1 MMAGSCAA
9 LRTRMEI
16 RIGVSEQMA
25 PYQFLDNQG
34 QLAGIHYDLL
44 KSLEIGSDDSVSVL
58 YFDSEDACLE
68 ALEDGEVDAVLS
80 YRLPAELSYAQ

>member
-1 MMAGSCAA
+1 MTIRTCEKLIRRLLTALLLATMMAGSCAA

-25 PYQFLDNQG
+25 PYQFLDNQEG

-44 KSLEIGSDDSVSVL
+44 KSLETGSDDSVIVL
-58 YFDSEDACLE
+58 YFD
-68 ALEDGEVDAVLS
+68 
-80 YRLPAELSYAQ
+80 

>member
-44 KSLEIGSDDSVSVL
+44 
-58 YFDSEDACLE
+58 ACLK
-68 ALEDGEVDAVLS
+68 VIFHHMAVELRKQQS
-80 YRLPAELSYAQ
+80 AAAGLLHDKSFAAEQP